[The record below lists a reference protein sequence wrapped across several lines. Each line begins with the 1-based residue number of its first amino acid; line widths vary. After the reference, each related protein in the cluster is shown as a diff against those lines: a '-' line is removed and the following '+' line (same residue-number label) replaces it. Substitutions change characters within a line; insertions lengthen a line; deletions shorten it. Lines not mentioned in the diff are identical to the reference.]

1 MKSEYHLPVSEILKE
16 IPTDDDIDMLYELY
30 GDVGKKDENLLRW
43 GNGLLWEGLH
53 FKTSYPY
60 STD

>member
-30 GDVGKKDENLLRW
+30 GDVGKK
-43 GNGLLWEGLH
+43 G
-53 FKTSYPY
+53 
-60 STD
+60 